1 MRLKLAAAALTIATT
16 AVLWLPTLAE
26 AARLVR

>member
-1 MRLKLAAAALTIATT
+1 MRLKLTAALTIATT

>member
-1 MRLKLAAAALTIATT
+1 MRRKLTAAAFSLTTT

-26 AARLVR
+26 AGYRSP